1 MKRFIVIQL
10 VSLLLAVIFFTSSAM
25 AIGLGFYL
33 NPGIFGGEADW
44 TLETDYSAFDYEYKK
59 DTEHTGYGFVLD
71 TAVAKNKLF
80 NYRLNLGM
88 EEFTHKKGDS
98 NTEYE
103 FDSFVI
109 DNTFGFAVFKNK
121 LVRLWLGPQ
130 IRVSF
135 SDGELKNSD
144 RDISLFGFGIGPVF
158 GANFNLGKVFTPAVT
173 IGYRYTGY
181 AGTGENKTS
190 SSSSEYDYTISETTL
205 FFNVALLFRM
215 GDMY

>member
-44 TLETDYSAFDYEYKK
+44 TLESTGYKPSDYTQ
-59 DTEHTGYGFVLD
+59 DTEHTGFGFVLD
-71 TAVAKNKLF
+71 TAVAKNSLF

-88 EEFTHKKGDS
+88 EEFTSEGGA
-98 NTEYE
+98 NTAEYE
-103 FDSFVI
+103 LDSFVI

-121 LVRLWLGPQ
+121 LVRIWLGPQ
-130 IRVSF
+130 IRVSI
-135 SDGELKNSD
+135 SDGEIKD
-144 RDISLFGFGIGPVF
+144 FEDFDISLFGFGIGPVF

-173 IGYRYTGY
+173 IGCRYTSY
-181 AGTGENKTS
+181 FGTGESKIS
-190 SSSSEYDYTISETTL
+190 SYECDYTITETTL

>member
-44 TLETDYSAFDYEYKK
+44 TREDPISSDFKK

-88 EEFTHKKGDS
+88 EEFTSKGGA
-98 NTEYE
+98 NPAEYE
-103 FDSFVI
+103 LDSFVI

-121 LVRLWLGPQ
+121 LVRLWVGPQ
-130 IRVSF
+130 IRLSF
-135 SDGELKNSD
+135 TSGKIKNLND
-144 RDISLFGFGIGPVF
+144 FDISLFGFGIGPVF

-181 AGTGENKTS
+181 AGTGEDKISNY
-190 SSSSEYDYTISETTL
+190 ECDYTISETAL
-205 FFNVALLFRM
+205 FVNIALLFRI

>member
-44 TLETDYSAFDYEYKK
+44 TLENDYSSFDYEYEK

-71 TAVAKNKLF
+71 TAIAKNKLF

-88 EEFTHKKGDS
+88 EEFTSEGGDNS
-98 NTEYE
+98 TEYE

-121 LVRLWLGPQ
+121 LVRLWVGPQ

-135 SDGELKNSD
+135 SDGKIKGTD
-144 RDISLFGFGIGPVF
+144 DFDISLFGFGIGPVF

-181 AGTGENKTS
+181 AGTGENKIS
-190 SSSSEYDYTISETTL
+190 SYECDYTISESTL
-205 FFNVALLFRM
+205 FVNIALLFRM